1 VLAEVIAAYVT
12 EREEFQ
18 LCDGYQPT
26 NSLFYLLEGRFQLEI
41 EKKEEIVQAGDV
53 AIFDPYTHMRRRALA
68 PLRFLYIKYSTKSSA
83 MTVVPSGRYH
93 NLSERAREDLT
104 RLLQL
109 SESHTPHAP
118 ALQRHY
124 LNDLLLSLLPTRE
137 GGGTQSEGE
146 MLPRELAR
154 SIAYLREHLAEKLS
168 LDRLAR
174 ISEMSVSSL
183 ESKFKTL
190 MGASPYRYLITLRME
205 HATRLLCE
213 TAYSVTEIATRC
225 GYDNLFYFCNA
236 FKKEIGITPSQYREQ
251 NRI

>member
-1 VLAEVIAAYVT
+1 
-12 EREEFQ
+12 
-18 LCDGYQPT
+18 
-26 NSLFYLLEGRFQLEI
+26 
-41 EKKEEIVQAGDV
+41 
-53 AIFDPYTHMRRRALA
+53 
-68 PLRFLYIKYSTKSSA
+68 
-83 MTVVPSGRYH
+83 
-93 NLSERAREDLT
+93 
-104 RLLQL
+104 
-109 SESHTPHAP
+109 
-118 ALQRHY
+118 
-124 LNDLLLSLLPTRE
+124 
-137 GGGTQSEGE
+137 

-236 FKKEIGITPSQYREQ
+236 FKKELGITPSQYREQ